1 MSSSLRVEPSW
12 NALLYA
18 RQRLVHA
25 AASAHVDII
34 DMPNFNL
41 DDPVELTEEAQ
52 RALEIGFTGK
62 CAIHPKQVAAINAV
76 FTPSEEVAAR
86 AKQLIAKFE
95 AQDQAFTII
104 DGIVMEKPVVE
115 RLYRTIAI
123 SERISR

>member
-1 MSSSLRVEPSW
+1 MCHSPQTSGS
-12 NALLYA
+12 
-18 RQRLVHA
+18 
-25 AASAHVDII
+25 
-34 DMPNFNL
+34 
-41 DDPVELTEEAQ
+41 
-52 RALEIGFTGK
+52 
-62 CAIHPKQVAAINAV
+62 INAV
-76 FTPSEEVAAR
+76 FTPSEEVVAR

>member
-1 MSSSLRVEPSW
+1 M
-12 NALLYA
+12 
-18 RQRLVHA
+18 
-25 AASAHVDII
+25 I
-34 DMPNFNL
+34 DMPNFDL
-41 DDPVELTEEAQ
+41 DDPVELTGEAQ

-62 CAIHPKQVAAINAV
+62 CAIHPKQVAPINAV

-86 AKQLIAKFE
+86 AKQLISKFE

-104 DGIVMEKPVVE
+104 DGIVMEKPVLE